1 MSISTPSSPPPRPL
15 KLVFNSPPPPPP
27 LAPNPIVINNNSS
40 SIIPRKADI
49 YKSLNTTLHRK
60 HQINNYLSLT
70 NYLNYLGKDLTFTPD
85 KMSLIITKVKQIQ
98 CLNHRWIDLQNIAK
112 TNTNVQVIKQL
123 FEEFNRALD
132 TTDEF
137 SNEILVGKEEF
148 LVQEM
153 GEEKQIKMFG
163 MRFIYR
169 QILKKT
175 LEVVRSLQNGMVK
188 LLSRYLRESYSLNH
202 SFDNKMT
209 IQVEDLLQWIQ
220 IVRFNP
226 QEYSIETKKV
236 VEDVYENLG
245 EINGVKEWILRY
257 WGKVIKYPYMQQSII
272 ELKSLLEINGL
283 FDRDLILY

>member
-1 MSISTPSSPPPRPL
+1 
-15 KLVFNSPPPPPP
+15 
-27 LAPNPIVINNNSS
+27 
-40 SIIPRKADI
+40 
-49 YKSLNTTLHRK
+49 
-60 HQINNYLSLT
+60 
-70 NYLNYLGKDLTFTPD
+70 LNYLGKDLTFTPD

-98 CLNHRWIDLQNIAK
+98 CLNHRWIDLQNVAK

-137 SNEILVGKEEF
+137 SNEILIGKEEF

-257 WGKVIKYPYMQQSII
+257 
-272 ELKSLLEINGL
+272 
-283 FDRDLILY
+283 